1 MYGELIGIT
10 NAGNTAYDAINFAIP
25 LYTSDKDVDGAIDN
39 GVINIVKQLVAS
51 ATQTNYGYI
60 AGRKTMLGITIAK
73 GNSASNQEY
82 TYIYDVVE
90 NGVAD
95 QAGIKKNDIIIG
107 IKVNGEDL
115 ITVDTYEEINQTMS
129 ALVVGDVLVLKIQ
142 RTLTPNQIITKDI
155 TMDITQFRFCDT
167 GM

>member
-1 MYGELIGIT
+1 
-10 NAGNTAYDAINFAIP
+10 
-25 LYTSDKDVDGAIDN
+25 
-39 GVINIVKQLVAS
+39 
-51 ATQTNYGYI
+51 
-60 AGRKTMLGITIAK
+60 TIAK